1 MIEKMISL
9 LFLIGSLTYLYW
21 AQEFTFGTLGSPKSG
36 FLPNLAGFTA
46 FLLSLL
52 LIFRQFRL
60 KKTKNK
66 EAVDWTKF
74 LFILIGLVF
83 YLMILNIVGYFVAT
97 FIFLFYLF
105 KAADTSGWGFP
116 LVVSFCSSAAFH
128 LLFTYYLKV
137 ALP

>member
-1 MIEKMISL
+1 MLEKMISL

-36 FLPNLAGFTA
+36 FLPNLAGILA
-46 FLLSLL
+46 LILSITV
-52 LIFRQFRL
+52 IFRQFQY
-60 KKTKNK
+60 KKSANK
-66 EAVDWTKF
+66 DAVDWTKF

-83 YLMILNIVGYFVAT
+83 YLMILSIIGYFVAT

-105 KAADTSGWGFP
+105 KVADTAGWRFP

>member
-1 MIEKMISL
+1 MIEKIISL

-36 FLPNLAGFTA
+36 FLPNLAGVTA
-46 FLLSLL
+46 LLLSLL
-52 LIFRQFRL
+52 LMFRQFRL
-60 KKTKNK
+60 KKTNNK

-74 LFILIGLVF
+74 LFILIGLAF
-83 YLMILNIVGYFVAT
+83 YLMILTIVGYFVAT

-105 KAADTSGWGFP
+105 KVADTSGWRVP
-116 LVVSFCSSAAFH
+116 LAISFCGSAAFH